1 MFAEKLRWDIIMHLS
16 TAGDVNKAIIGGHAS
31 ELIQVSEALQEKKI
45 VKIAEDIDERFR
57 RYGYED
63 VLFGKRLKQGGISIT
78 HIENP
83 LGFNTFEP
91 NQQFLRK
98 TEEALT
104 TLHDFRDDLR
114 GYSQM
119 LTLTEG
125 IHVGF
130 VKSLIRLWHR
140 LAGPMERRN
149 LCGRHPNLTVFKLY
163 KIGYYLSI
171 KN

>member
-1 MFAEKLRWDIIMHLS
+1 MNFD
-16 TAGDVNKAIIGGHAS
+16 
-31 ELIQVSEALQEKKI
+31 ELDRQMRVYEESLDQVLLPELYLVARLDGNRFTRLTKEVCNFEAPF
-45 VKIAEDIDERFR
+45 DERFR

-119 LTLTEG
+119 LTLAEG
-125 IHVGF
+125 IHVGL
-130 VKSLIRLWHR
+130 VRWLIRLWHR
-140 LAGPMERRN
+140 LIGPMERRN